1 MRIAS
6 IIIFALVG
14 LVACKSEDKK
24 PEKGQASTSKEQKPM
39 LVDGII
45 ARDEFTTGS
54 INTTGTIMANEEVE
68 IKSEISGR
76 IAGIF
81 FKEGSFVNKGQ
92 LLVKL
97 DDNDLQAQV
106 NKLKIE
112 IKLATEKENRQKQLL
127 AASAISR
134 EEYDVSLTSVN
145 LLKANESIL
154 KTSIDKTKIIAPFGG
169 IIGLKNVSPGAIISP
184 SNIIAT
190 IQNIQPLKLEFS
202 IPEKYNNLV
211 NSGKTVEFKIAG
223 NTQTLKASVY
233 AKEPKIDE
241 ATRTSRVRATFSNPG
256 GKIFP
261 GAFAEIIIAIGA
273 KSKVRMVPTIAY
285 IPDINGAKVFI
296 KKGGMAVSVQVK
308 AGIRTEK
315 EIQILE
321 GIEDGDTVITS
332 GILQLKPNTPVE
344 VNIVNNAQY

>member
-1 MRIAS
+1 MRTTTF
-6 IIIFALVG
+6 IFLLMIG
-14 LVACKSEDKK
+14 LWACKDEDKK
-24 PEKGQASTSKEQKPM
+24 PGKEPASISKDQKPM
-39 LVDGII
+39 LVEGMI
-45 ARDEFTTGS
+45 AKDEFTTGS

-68 IKSEISGR
+68 IKSETSGK
-76 IAGIF
+76 ITGIY

-92 LLVKL
+92 LLLKL
-97 DDNDLQAQV
+97 DDEDLQAQV

-112 IKLATEKENRQKQLL
+112 IKLASEKESRQKQLL
-127 AASAISR
+127 AASAISK
-134 EEYDVSLTSVN
+134 EEYDISQTSVN
-145 LLKANESIL
+145 LLKANEFIL
-154 KTSIDKTKIIAPFGG
+154 KTSIDKTKILAPFSG

-211 NSGKTVEFKIAG
+211 SNGKMVDFKVAG
-223 NTQTLKASVY
+223 ISQTLKASVY

-241 ATRTSRVRATFSNPG
+241 TTRTSRVRATFSNPG

-261 GAFAEIIIAIGA
+261 GSFAEINISIGA
-273 KSKVRMVPTIAY
+273 KTKVKMVPTIAY
-285 IPDINGAKVFI
+285 IPDINGAKLFI
-296 KKGGMAVSVQVK
+296 KKGGVAVSVSVK
-308 AGIRTEK
+308 AGLRTEK

-344 VNIVNNAQY
+344 VNIVNNAQ